1 MAVQMGRSK
10 RQKEEGQYVNLPYFQ
25 LRSEAWRSLSGA
37 AVKVWLE
44 LHTRFKG
51 TNNGRLFLSLN
62 EAAESLGMGKAT
74 VQRAYVELEAK
85 GFIVKTRAGN
95 WYQRQAHEWRLTTK
109 PTQKAKGKREPPT
122 HDWKAWKPPPKK
134 QKRGSKT
141 APSRIDLGPI
151 ENPEPLDGFN
161 IKPVN
166 GKTVDVLGSDMA
178 RY

>member
-1 MAVQMGRSK
+1 MGRSK
-10 RQKEEGQYVNLPYFQ
+10 RQKEEGQYVNLPYSQ

-109 PTQKAKGKREPPT
+109 PTQKGKGKRVPPT
-122 HDWKAWKPPPKK
+122 HDWKTWKLPPKK
-134 QKRGSKT
+134 RKRGSKSE
-141 APSRIDLGPI
+141 PSRIDLGPI
-151 ENPEPLDGFN
+151 ENPELENGF
-161 IKPVN
+161 IVEPVN
-166 GKTVDVLGSDMA
+166 GQKVSSLGSEMA